1 MKKRPNSRLI
11 RYTFAILVTAITLII
26 SALLQALLVQ
36 NRFLLFV
43 GAVALSAWF
52 GGLGPGLLSTLL
64 SLVVVDYFLF
74 TPLALFALADVPRF
88 ALFASVAI
96 LISYLTENQRR
107 AEKEVDEQREWL
119 QTTLA
124 SIGDGVI
131 AADVN
136 GQITFLNG
144 VAETL
149 TGWHQAEAMGKDVAQ
164 VFNIV
169 NALTRL
175 PGENPV
181 TKVLREGVVVGLANN
196 TILLAKDGKEIPIDD
211 SGAPIRNATKNIS
224 GAVLVFRDVT
234 QQQRARRLEAQ
245 LAAIV
250 KSSDDAILGLD
261 LNGSIISWNIGAER
275 MYGYT
280 AEEMIGKPIMQLI
293 PEGWPDDVLLI
304 LDRIRRGEL
313 VEHYETRRMRKD
325 GNVLDVSLTVSPIF
339 DAEGVLVGVS
349 KIARDITTRKRA
361 ENTQHF
367 LTEITRVLTS
377 SIEYDSILKGLA
389 QLMVPSLADWC
400 SVHVL
405 DESGHLRTVDVVV
418 SNPEIL
424 VTLAELRQRYPFNPS
439 ATEGIAQAI
448 RTGQTIY
455 HPEIASS
462 VVDRYSR
469 DQEHRRLIVKLG
481 IKSSIIVP
489 LRARE
494 RVLGVISLNIS
505 EGSRRYNED
514 DLATAEEV
522 ARRAAIALD
531 NAQLYGDAQEARRSA
546 EETANR
552 IARLQ
557 TLTAALSESLTPAE
571 VASVII
577 NQGLGVLGAA
587 AGSVELLD
595 ADRFTIRLI
604 NSIGYPAQQLEEWR
618 TFSLSSVGIIA
629 ESVRTGKAIWLESRQ
644 ARAELYPE
652 LMEGKFAQTDHSAW
666 AALPLLVEGQA
677 IGALGLSFA
686 NAQQFSERDRT
697 FMMTLAHHCAQ
708 AIHRARLYEAEQR
721 ALTAAEA
728 AIRVRDEFLSVAAHE
743 LRTPITSLRGF
754 GQMLSRQMDRDG
766 APDPTRLRK
775 VLEAVDLQSIKLT
788 ALVSQL
794 LDISRLE
801 AGRLVLER
809 HLTDITPLVQEAVNR
824 AQTTYR
830 PMYRSMLMNC
840 DWSRC

>member
-1 MKKRPNSRLI
+1 
-11 RYTFAILVTAITLII
+11 
-26 SALLQALLVQ
+26 
-36 NRFLLFV
+36 
-43 GAVALSAWF
+43 
-52 GGLGPGLLSTLL
+52 
-64 SLVVVDYFLF
+64 
-74 TPLALFALADVPRF
+74 
-88 ALFASVAI
+88 
-96 LISYLTENQRR
+96 
-107 AEKEVDEQREWL
+107 
-119 QTTLA
+119 
-124 SIGDGVI
+124 
-131 AADVN
+131 
-136 GQITFLNG
+136 
-144 VAETL
+144 
-149 TGWHQAEAMGKDVAQ
+149 MGKDVAQ

-196 TILLAKDGKEIPIDD
+196 TILLAKDVKEIPIDD
-211 SGAPIRNATKNIS
+211 SGAPIRNATKDIS

-261 LNGSIISWNIGAER
+261 LNGSSISWNIGAER

-293 PEGWPDDVLLI
+293 PEGWPDDLLLI
-304 LDRIRRGEL
+304 LDRIRHSEV

-325 GNVLDVSLTVSPIF
+325 GNVLDVSLTVSPIY
-339 DAEGVLVGVS
+339 DAEGILVGAS

-361 ENTQHF
+361 ETTQHF

-377 SIEYDSILKGLA
+377 SIDYDSILKGLA

-405 DESGHLRTVDVVV
+405 DESGHLRTVDVVAK
-418 SNPEIL
+418 NQEIL
-424 VTLAELRQRYPFNPS
+424 NVLAELRQGYPFNPS
-439 ATEGIAQAI
+439 ATEGIAEVI

-469 DQEHRRLIVKLG
+469 DQEHRRLMVKLG

-514 DLATAEEV
+514 DLATAEED
-522 ARRAAIALD
+522 ARRAPIALN
-531 NAQLYGDAQEARRSA
+531 NAQLYDDAQEARRNA

-552 IARLQ
+552 IAILQ

-595 ADRFTIRLI
+595 ADRKTIRLI
-604 NSIGYPAQQLEEWR
+604 NSIGYPAQQLEQWR
-618 TFSLSSVGIIA
+618 TFSLRS
-629 ESVRTGKAIWLESRQ
+629 
-644 ARAELYPE
+644 
-652 LMEGKFAQTDHSAW
+652 
-666 AALPLLVEGQA
+666 
-677 IGALGLSFA
+677 
-686 NAQQFSERDRT
+686 
-697 FMMTLAHHCAQ
+697 
-708 AIHRARLYEAEQR
+708 
-721 ALTAAEA
+721 
-728 AIRVRDEFLSVAAHE
+728 
-743 LRTPITSLRGF
+743 
-754 GQMLSRQMDRDG
+754 DG
-766 APDPTRLRK
+766 
-775 VLEAVDLQSIKLT
+775 
-788 ALVSQL
+788 
-794 LDISRLE
+794 
-801 AGRLVLER
+801 
-809 HLTDITPLVQEAVNR
+809 
-824 AQTTYR
+824 
-830 PMYRSMLMNC
+830 
-840 DWSRC
+840 